1 MRCVVGDILK
11 ENEFCME
18 GIRREY
24 MEQCRE
30 NKAAIVTGASSGIGA
45 AISARLCEMG
55 YEVFGIGRSFGS
67 SFAEQFP
74 DAAGNPLFHA
84 VVCDLLDTEKMLKMV
99 REIAAEAEV
108 TLLVNN
114 AGSAYYGLHEELNP
128 KKIQEMVRTDLE
140 VPMILSQQL
149 LRGFKKN
156 KGCIVN
162 IASVTAQQS
171 NPHGCAYGAVK
182 AGLASF
188 SRSLFD
194 EARKYGVRVVVVSP
208 DMTKTE
214 LYRNADFTVGEE
226 TESYLLPQDVA
237 DAVAYIVGQREGV
250 AVSEVTLRPQYHRIR
265 RKPVTKKER
274 PVE

>member
-1 MRCVVGDILK
+1 
-11 ENEFCME
+11 
-18 GIRREY
+18 

-55 YEVFGIGRSFGS
+55 YEVFGS

-74 DAAGNPLFHA
+74 DAADNPLFHA
-84 VVCDLLDTEKMLKMV
+84 VVCDLLDTEKMLKLV
-99 REIAAEAEV
+99 RGIAAEATV

-114 AGSAYYGLHEELNP
+114 AGSAYYGLHEELSP

-194 EARKYGVRVVVVSP
+194 EARKYGVRVAVVSP

-237 DAVAYIVGQREGV
+237 EAVAYIVGQREGV

-265 RKPVTKKER
+265 RKPVAKKER

>member
-1 MRCVVGDILK
+1 MF
-11 ENEFCME
+11 ENEFK
-18 GIRREY
+18 G
-24 MEQCRE
+24 
-30 NKAAIVTGASSGIGA
+30 KVVLVTGGSRGIGFA
-45 AISARLCEMG
+45 AVKGFLAGGAKVYFLSHYEETGAKALAALKEINPD
-55 YEVFGIGRSFGS
+55 YEVMTKAIDLCDYKAVQDLYKEIIAKWGR
-67 SFAEQFP
+67 
-74 DAAGNPLFHA
+74 
-84 VVCDLLDTEKMLKMV
+84 LDV
-99 REIAAEAEV
+99 
-108 TLLVNN
+108 LVNN
-114 AGSAYYGLHEELNP
+114 AGSAYYGLHEELSP

-194 EARKYGVRVVVVSP
+194 EARKYGVRVAVVSP

>member
-1 MRCVVGDILK
+1 
-11 ENEFCME
+11 
-18 GIRREY
+18 

-30 NKAAIVTGASSGIGA
+30 NEAAIVTGASSGIGA
-45 AISARLCEMG
+45 AISARLCKMG

-74 DAAGNPLFHA
+74 DAADNPLFHA
-84 VVCDLLDTEKMLKMV
+84 VVCDLLDTEKMLKLV
-99 REIAAEAEV
+99 RGIAAEATV

-114 AGSAYYGLHEELNP
+114 AGSAYYGLHEELSP

-182 AGLASF
+182 AGLVSF

-194 EARKYGVRVVVVSP
+194 EARKYGVRVAVVSP

-265 RKPVTKKER
+265 RKPVAKKER

>member
-1 MRCVVGDILK
+1 
-11 ENEFCME
+11 
-18 GIRREY
+18 
-24 MEQCRE
+24 
-30 NKAAIVTGASSGIGA
+30 
-45 AISARLCEMG
+45 MG

-74 DAAGNPLFHA
+74 DAADNPLFHA
-84 VVCDLLDTEKMLKMV
+84 VVCDLLDTEKILKLV
-99 REIAAEAEV
+99 RGIAEEAGV

-114 AGSAYYGLHEELNP
+114 AGSAYYGLHEELSP

-182 AGLASF
+182 AGLVSF

-194 EARKYGVRVVVVSP
+194 EARKYGVRVATVSP

-237 DAVAYIVGQREGV
+237 DAVAYIVEQREGV

>member
-1 MRCVVGDILK
+1 
-11 ENEFCME
+11 
-18 GIRREY
+18 

-30 NKAAIVTGASSGIGA
+30 NEAAIVTGASSGIGA
-45 AISARLCEMG
+45 AISARLCKMG

-67 SFAEQFP
+67 SFVEQFP
-74 DAAGNPLFHA
+74 DVADNPLFHA
-84 VVCDLLDTEKMLKMV
+84 VVCDLLDTEKMLKLV
-99 REIAAEAEV
+99 RGIAAEATV

-114 AGSAYYGLHEELNP
+114 AGSAYYGLHEELSP

-182 AGLASF
+182 AGLVSF

-194 EARKYGVRVVVVSP
+194 EARKYGVRVATVSP

-237 DAVAYIVGQREGV
+237 EAVAYIVGQREGV

-265 RKPVTKKER
+265 RKPVAKKER

>member
-1 MRCVVGDILK
+1 
-11 ENEFCME
+11 
-18 GIRREY
+18 
-24 MEQCRE
+24 
-30 NKAAIVTGASSGIGA
+30 
-45 AISARLCEMG
+45 
-55 YEVFGIGRSFGS
+55 
-67 SFAEQFP
+67 
-74 DAAGNPLFHA
+74 
-84 VVCDLLDTEKMLKMV
+84 MLKLV
-99 REIAAEAEV
+99 RGIVAEAGV

-114 AGSAYYGLHEELNP
+114 AGSAYYGLHEELSP

-188 SRSLFD
+188 SCSLFD
-194 EARKYGVRVVVVSP
+194 EARKYGVRVATVSP

-237 DAVAYIVGQREGV
+237 EAVAYIVGQREGV

-265 RKPVTKKER
+265 RKPVAKKER

>member
-1 MRCVVGDILK
+1 
-11 ENEFCME
+11 ME

-24 MEQCRE
+24 MEQCRKNE
-30 NKAAIVTGASSGIGA
+30 AAIVTGASSGIGA
-45 AISARLCEMG
+45 AISARLCKMG

-74 DAAGNPLFHA
+74 DAADNPLFHA
-84 VVCDLLDTEKMLKMV
+84 VVCDLLDTEKMLKLV
-99 REIAAEAEV
+99 RGIAAEATV

-114 AGSAYYGLHEELNP
+114 AGSAYYGLHEELSP

-194 EARKYGVRVVVVSP
+194 EARKYGVRVAVVSP

-265 RKPVTKKER
+265 RKPVAKKER

>member
-1 MRCVVGDILK
+1 
-11 ENEFCME
+11 
-18 GIRREY
+18 

-30 NKAAIVTGASSGIGA
+30 NEAAIVTGASSGIGA
-45 AISARLCEMG
+45 AISARLCKMG

-74 DAAGNPLFHA
+74 DAADNPLFHA
-84 VVCDLLDTEKMLKMV
+84 VVCDLLDTEKILKLV
-99 REIAAEAEV
+99 RGIAEEAGV

-114 AGSAYYGLHEELNP
+114 AGSAYYGLHEELSP

-182 AGLASF
+182 AGLVSF

-194 EARKYGVRVVVVSP
+194 EARKYGVRVATVSP

-237 DAVAYIVGQREGV
+237 DAVAYIVEQREGV
-250 AVSEVTLRPQYHRIR
+250 AVSEGTLRPQYHRIR

>member
-1 MRCVVGDILK
+1 
-11 ENEFCME
+11 
-18 GIRREY
+18 
-24 MEQCRE
+24 
-30 NKAAIVTGASSGIGA
+30 
-45 AISARLCEMG
+45 MG

-74 DAAGNPLFHA
+74 DVADNPLFHA
-84 VVCDLLDTEKMLKMV
+84 VVCDLLDTEKMLKLV
-99 REIAAEAEV
+99 RGIAAEATV

-114 AGSAYYGLHEELNP
+114 AGSAYYGLHEELSP

-194 EARKYGVRVVVVSP
+194 EARKYGVRVAVVSP

-265 RKPVTKKER
+265 RKPVAKKER

>member
-1 MRCVVGDILK
+1 
-11 ENEFCME
+11 
-18 GIRREY
+18 

-30 NKAAIVTGASSGIGA
+30 NEAAIVTGASSGIGA
-45 AISARLCEMG
+45 AISARLCKMG

-74 DAAGNPLFHA
+74 DVADNPLFHA
-84 VVCDLLDTEKMLKMV
+84 VVCDLLDTEKMLKLV
-99 REIAAEAEV
+99 RGIAAEATV

-114 AGSAYYGLHEELNP
+114 AGSAYYGLHEELSP

-182 AGLASF
+182 AGLVSF

-194 EARKYGVRVVVVSP
+194 EARKYGVRVATVSP

-237 DAVAYIVGQREGV
+237 EAVAYIVGQREGV

>member
-1 MRCVVGDILK
+1 
-11 ENEFCME
+11 
-18 GIRREY
+18 
-24 MEQCRE
+24 
-30 NKAAIVTGASSGIGA
+30 
-45 AISARLCEMG
+45 MG

-74 DAAGNPLFHA
+74 DVADNPLFHA
-84 VVCDLLDTEKMLKMV
+84 VVCDLLDTEKMLKLV
-99 REIAAEAEV
+99 RGIAAEATV

-114 AGSAYYGLHEELNP
+114 AGSAYYGLHEELSP

-194 EARKYGVRVVVVSP
+194 EARKYGVRVATVSP

-237 DAVAYIVGQREGV
+237 EAVAYIVGQREGV

-265 RKPVTKKER
+265 RKPVAKKER

>member
-1 MRCVVGDILK
+1 
-11 ENEFCME
+11 
-18 GIRREY
+18 

-30 NKAAIVTGASSGIGA
+30 NEAAIVTGASSGIGA
-45 AISARLCEMG
+45 AISARLCKMG

-74 DAAGNPLFHA
+74 DAADNPLFHA
-84 VVCDLLDTEKMLKMV
+84 VVCDLLDTEKILKLV
-99 REIAAEAEV
+99 RGIAEEAGV

-114 AGSAYYGLHEELNP
+114 AGSAYYGLHEELSP

-182 AGLASF
+182 AGLVSF

-194 EARKYGVRVVVVSP
+194 EARKYGVRVATVSP

-237 DAVAYIVGQREGV
+237 DAVAYIVEQREGV

>member
-1 MRCVVGDILK
+1 
-11 ENEFCME
+11 
-18 GIRREY
+18 
-24 MEQCRE
+24 
-30 NKAAIVTGASSGIGA
+30 
-45 AISARLCEMG
+45 
-55 YEVFGIGRSFGS
+55 
-67 SFAEQFP
+67 
-74 DAAGNPLFHA
+74 
-84 VVCDLLDTEKMLKMV
+84 MLKMV

-114 AGSAYYGLHEELNP
+114 AGSAYYGLHEELSP

-194 EARKYGVRVVVVSP
+194 EARKYGVRVAVVSP

-237 DAVAYIVGQREGV
+237 DAVAYIVEQREGV

>member
-1 MRCVVGDILK
+1 
-11 ENEFCME
+11 
-18 GIRREY
+18 

-30 NKAAIVTGASSGIGA
+30 NEAAIVTGASSGIGA
-45 AISARLCEMG
+45 AISARLCKMG

-74 DAAGNPLFHA
+74 DAADNPLFQ
-84 VVCDLLDTEKMLKMV
+84 MLKLV
-99 REIAAEAEV
+99 RGIAAEAGV

-114 AGSAYYGLHEELNP
+114 AGSAYYGLHEELSP

-194 EARKYGVRVVVVSP
+194 EARKYGVRVAVVSP

-237 DAVAYIVGQREGV
+237 DAVAYIVEQREGV

>member
-1 MRCVVGDILK
+1 
-11 ENEFCME
+11 
-18 GIRREY
+18 

-30 NKAAIVTGASSGIGA
+30 NETAIVTGASSGIGA
-45 AISARLCEMG
+45 AISARLCKMG
-55 YEVFGIGRSFGS
+55 YEVFGIGRSFGR

-74 DAAGNPLFHA
+74 DAADNPLFHA
-84 VVCDLLDTEKMLKMV
+84 VVCDLLDTEKMLKLV
-99 REIAAEAEV
+99 RGIAAEATV

-114 AGSAYYGLHEELNP
+114 AGSAYYGLHEELSP

-182 AGLASF
+182 AGLVSF

-194 EARKYGVRVVVVSP
+194 EARKYGVRVATVSP

-237 DAVAYIVGQREGV
+237 EAVAYIVGQREGV

-265 RKPVTKKER
+265 RKPVAKKER

>member
-1 MRCVVGDILK
+1 
-11 ENEFCME
+11 
-18 GIRREY
+18 

-30 NKAAIVTGASSGIGA
+30 NEAAIVTGASSGIGA
-45 AISARLCEMG
+45 AISARLCKMG

-74 DAAGNPLFHA
+74 DAADNPLFHA
-84 VVCDLLDTEKMLKMV
+84 VVCDLLDTEKMLKLV
-99 REIAAEAEV
+99 RGIAAEATV

-114 AGSAYYGLHEELNP
+114 AGSAYYGLHEELSP
-128 KKIQEMVRTDLE
+128 KKIQKMVRTDLE

-188 SRSLFD
+188 SCSLFD
-194 EARKYGVRVVVVSP
+194 EARKYGVRVATVSP

-237 DAVAYIVGQREGV
+237 EAVAYIVGQREGV

>member
-1 MRCVVGDILK
+1 
-11 ENEFCME
+11 
-18 GIRREY
+18 

-30 NKAAIVTGASSGIGA
+30 NEAAIVTGASSGIGA
-45 AISARLCEMG
+45 AISARLCKMG

-74 DAAGNPLFHA
+74 DVADNPLFHA
-84 VVCDLLDTEKMLKMV
+84 VVCDLLDTEKMLKLV
-99 REIAAEAEV
+99 RGIAAEATV

-114 AGSAYYGLHEELNP
+114 AGSAYYGLHEELSP

-182 AGLASF
+182 AGLTSF

-194 EARKYGVRVVVVSP
+194 EARKYGVRVAPVSP

-265 RKPVTKKER
+265 RKPVAKKES

>member
-1 MRCVVGDILK
+1 
-11 ENEFCME
+11 
-18 GIRREY
+18 

-30 NKAAIVTGASSGIGA
+30 NEAAIVTGASSGIGA
-45 AISARLCEMG
+45 AISARLCKMG

-74 DAAGNPLFHA
+74 DVADNPLFHA
-84 VVCDLLDTEKMLKMV
+84 VVCDLLDTEKMLKLV
-99 REIAAEAEV
+99 RGIAAEATV

-114 AGSAYYGLHEELNP
+114 AGSAYYGLHEELSP

-182 AGLASF
+182 AGLVSF

-194 EARKYGVRVVVVSP
+194 EARKYGVRVATVSP

-237 DAVAYIVGQREGV
+237 DAVAYIVEQREGV
-250 AVSEVTLRPQYHRIR
+250 VVSEVTLRPQYHRIR

>member
-1 MRCVVGDILK
+1 
-11 ENEFCME
+11 
-18 GIRREY
+18 

-30 NKAAIVTGASSGIGA
+30 NEAAIVTGASSGIGA
-45 AISARLCEMG
+45 AISARLCKMG

-74 DAAGNPLFHA
+74 DVADNPLFHA
-84 VVCDLLDTEKMLKMV
+84 VVCDLLDTEKMLKLV
-99 REIAAEAEV
+99 RGIAAEATV

-114 AGSAYYGLHEELNP
+114 AGSAYYGLHEELSP

-182 AGLASF
+182 AGLVSF

-194 EARKYGVRVVVVSP
+194 EARKYGVRVATVSP

-265 RKPVTKKER
+265 RKPVAKQER

>member
-1 MRCVVGDILK
+1 
-11 ENEFCME
+11 
-18 GIRREY
+18 
-24 MEQCRE
+24 
-30 NKAAIVTGASSGIGA
+30 
-45 AISARLCEMG
+45 MG

-74 DAAGNPLFHA
+74 DAADNPLFHA
-84 VVCDLLDTEKMLKMV
+84 VVCDLLDTEKMLKLV
-99 REIAAEAEV
+99 RGIAAEATV

-114 AGSAYYGLHEELNP
+114 AGSAYYGLHEELSP

-194 EARKYGVRVVVVSP
+194 EARKYGVRVAVVSP

-237 DAVAYIVGQREGV
+237 EAVAYIVGQREGV

-265 RKPVTKKER
+265 RKPVAKKER

>member
-1 MRCVVGDILK
+1 
-11 ENEFCME
+11 
-18 GIRREY
+18 

-74 DAAGNPLFHA
+74 DAADNPLFHA
-84 VVCDLLDTEKMLKMV
+84 VVCDLLDTEKMLKLV
-99 REIAAEAEV
+99 RGIAAEAGV

-114 AGSAYYGLHEELNP
+114 AGSAYYGLHEELSP

-194 EARKYGVRVVVVSP
+194 EARKYGVRVAVVSP

-265 RKPVTKKER
+265 RKPVTKKEKFFNE
-274 PVE
+274 VIK

>member
-1 MRCVVGDILK
+1 
-11 ENEFCME
+11 
-18 GIRREY
+18 

-30 NKAAIVTGASSGIGA
+30 NEAAIVTGASSGIGA
-45 AISARLCEMG
+45 AISARLCKMG

-74 DAAGNPLFHA
+74 DAADNPLFHA
-84 VVCDLLDTEKMLKMV
+84 VVCDLLDTEKMLKLV
-99 REIAAEAEV
+99 RGIAAEATV

-114 AGSAYYGLHEELNP
+114 AGSAYYGLHEELSP

-162 IASVTAQQS
+162 MASVTAQQS

-182 AGLASF
+182 AGLVSF

-194 EARKYGVRVVVVSP
+194 EARKYGVRVAVVSP

-237 DAVAYIVGQREGV
+237 DAVAYIVEQREGV

>member
-1 MRCVVGDILK
+1 
-11 ENEFCME
+11 
-18 GIRREY
+18 

-30 NKAAIVTGASSGIGA
+30 NEAAIVTGASSGIGA
-45 AISARLCEMG
+45 AISARLCKMG

-74 DAAGNPLFHA
+74 DVADNPLFHA
-84 VVCDLLDTEKMLKMV
+84 VVCDLLDTEKMLKLV
-99 REIAAEAEV
+99 RGIAAEATV

-114 AGSAYYGLHEELNP
+114 AGSAYYGLHEELSP

-182 AGLASF
+182 AGLVSF

-194 EARKYGVRVVVVSP
+194 EARKYGVRVAVVSP

-237 DAVAYIVGQREGV
+237 DAVAYIVEQREGV

-265 RKPVTKKER
+265 RKPVAKKER

>member
-1 MRCVVGDILK
+1 
-11 ENEFCME
+11 
-18 GIRREY
+18 

-30 NKAAIVTGASSGIGA
+30 NEAAIVTGASSGIGA
-45 AISARLCEMG
+45 AISARLCKMG

-74 DAAGNPLFHA
+74 DVADNPLFHA
-84 VVCDLLDTEKMLKMV
+84 VVCDLLDTEKMLKLV
-99 REIAAEAEV
+99 RGIAAEATV

-114 AGSAYYGLHEELNP
+114 AGSAYYGLHEELSP

-182 AGLASF
+182 AGLVSF

-194 EARKYGVRVVVVSP
+194 EARKYGVRVATVSP

-265 RKPVTKKER
+265 RKPVAKKER

>member
-1 MRCVVGDILK
+1 
-11 ENEFCME
+11 
-18 GIRREY
+18 

-30 NKAAIVTGASSGIGA
+30 NEAAIVTGASSGIGA
-45 AISARLCEMG
+45 AISARLCKMG

-74 DAAGNPLFHA
+74 DVADNPLFHA
-84 VVCDLLDTEKMLKMV
+84 VVCDLLDTEKMLKLV
-99 REIAAEAEV
+99 RGIAAEATV

-114 AGSAYYGLHEELNP
+114 AGSAYYGLHEELSP

-182 AGLASF
+182 AGLVSF
-188 SRSLFD
+188 SCSLFD
-194 EARKYGVRVVVVSP
+194 EARKYGVRVATVSP

-237 DAVAYIVGQREGV
+237 EAVAYIVGQREGV

-265 RKPVTKKER
+265 RKPVAKKER